1 MARIKKGKVLKDRS
15 SRLVEMII
23 GYIKQET
30 LAPLKSLGRF
40 VGFGI
45 AGSIFLT
52 FGLVLGLVAELR
64 ALQTATGEFQG
75 NLSWIP
81 YLIVVITALCL
92 IAIAAWRV
100 VSGPAKRRIPKGKR

>member
-1 MARIKKGKVLKDRS
+1 MARIKKGKVLKDRGG
-15 SRLVEMII
+15 RLVEMIL

-52 FGLVLGLVAELR
+52 SGLVLGLVAELR
-64 ALQTATGEFQG
+64 ALQTATGAFHG

-81 YLIVVITALCL
+81 YLIVVVTALGL

>member
-1 MARIKKGKVLKDRS
+1 VAVRKKSKVLKDRG
-15 SRLVEMII
+15 SRLVEMIL

-30 LAPLKSLGRF
+30 LAPLKSLARF

-45 AGSIFLT
+45 AGSIFLA

-64 ALQTATGEFQG
+64 ALQTATAVFRG

-81 YLIVVITALCL
+81 YLIVVVTAVIILAL
-92 IAIAAWRV
+92 AAWRV
-100 VSGPAKRRIPKGKR
+100 VSGPAKRRITKAKR

>member
-1 MARIKKGKVLKDRS
+1 MAKDKKTRVLKDRS
-15 SRLVEMII
+15 SRLIEMIV

-45 AGSIFLT
+45 AGSLFLT
-52 FGLVLGLVAELR
+52 FGLVLGLIAELR
-64 ALQTATGEFQG
+64 ALQTATAAFRG

-81 YLIVVITALCL
+81 YLIVVASSLL
-92 IAIAAWRV
+92 LVGLAAWRV
-100 VSGPAKRRIPKGKR
+100 VSGPGKRRISKGKK